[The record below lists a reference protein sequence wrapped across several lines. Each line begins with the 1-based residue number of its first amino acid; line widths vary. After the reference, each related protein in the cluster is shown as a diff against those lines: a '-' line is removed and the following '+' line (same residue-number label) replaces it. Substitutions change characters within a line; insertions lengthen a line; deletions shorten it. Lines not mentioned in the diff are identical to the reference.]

1 MLSTGDL
8 TSLLFLCRLFW
19 LWLFVQ
25 LWLNTTIIITIRQA
39 IIIMDITMD
48 IIMDIT
54 MDITMD
60 IMMIITTTTTAK
72 SAACSDCCILVCYLR
87 FRQLVVIKSL
97 NCVSLWHM

>member
-60 IMMIITTTTTAK
+60 IMMTITTTTTAK
-72 SAACSDCCILVCYLR
+72 SAAKKKT
-87 FRQLVVIKSL
+87 VVSF
-97 NCVSLWHM
+97 CVIYGFDNL